1 MTWIITPNMRFLLL
15 SLLSVLSVVTTALPA
30 QQAPLLRHAAD
41 NRTVSPELFSDLE
54 ELARVVDISYCV
66 GLTGIGISRPFKC
79 LGRCSEFPD
88 FELVKT
94 WNTGQLMS
102 DSCGY
107 IALAHSQTNP
117 RIIVAFRGTY
127 SIANTVV
134 DLSTVPQE
142 YIPYPGDPDSGASKT
157 DHAKCDNCTVH
168 TGFYSSWKVASSA
181 ILPDVEAA
189 IAAYPDYALTLV
201 GHSLGGAVAALAGLE
216 FESRGWNPTITTF
229 GEPRLG
235 NAALNEYLDQ
245 RFNLLDSTREVW
257 TNTFDERQ
265 LRYRRVTHIDDP
277 VPLLPLTEWG
287 YRMHAGEIYI
297 SKSALT
303 PDIEDL
309 QHCVGDED
317 HRCIA
322 GQDGSL
328 KLDSMQTK
336 ADDLRA
342 QIQRSVDDLA
352 EERALEKRGV
362 GSWVVPS
369 RYKLWQLFFSHRD
382 YFWRLGLC
390 VPGGDPW
397 DWNRKPYAPLDGSE
411 QEPV

>member
-1 MTWIITPNMRFLLL
+1 MRLLL
-15 SLLSVLSVVTTALPA
+15 PALLSVLSVVANALPA
-30 QQAPLLRHAAD
+30 QQLPLLRHAAD

-66 GLTGIGISRPFKC
+66 GLTGIGISKPFKC
-79 LGRCSEFPD
+79 LSRCSEFPD

-107 IALAHSQTNP
+107 IALSHSQTNP

-142 YIPYPGDPDSGASKT
+142 YIPYPGDPDSEASETGHEKPET
-157 DHAKCDNCTVH
+157 PRCNNCTVH
-168 TGFYSSWKVASSA
+168 TGFYSSWKVASTA
-181 ILPDVEAA
+181 ILPDLEAA

-201 GHSLGGAVAALAGLE
+201 GHSLGGAVAALAGLD
-216 FESRGWNPTITTF
+216 FVSRGWNPTVTTF

-235 NAALNEYLDQ
+235 NVALNQYLDQ
-245 RFNLLDSTREVW
+245 RFNLLSSAHQVW
-257 TNTFDERQ
+257 TNTLDERR

-297 SKSALT
+297 SKTALT
-303 PDIEDL
+303 PDIQDL
-309 QHCVGDED
+309 QHCIGDED

-328 KLDSMQTK
+328 STESTLTRPDN
-336 ADDLRA
+336 LRV
-342 QIQRSVDDLA
+342 QLQRSIDNLA
-352 EERALEKRGV
+352 EERELEKRDI

-397 DWNRKPYAPLDGSE
+397 DWNRQPYTPLDGNE
-411 QEPV
+411 QD

>member
-1 MTWIITPNMRFLLL
+1 MHVLLL
-15 SLLSVLSVVTTALPA
+15 SLLSALSVITSALPA
-30 QQAPLLRHAAD
+30 QQAPLLRHAED

-54 ELARVVDISYCV
+54 ELARIVDISYCV
-66 GLTGIGISRPFKC
+66 GLTGMGISRPFKC
-79 LGRCSEFPD
+79 LSRCSEFPD

-107 IALAHSQTNP
+107 IALSHSQSNP

-134 DLSTVPQE
+134 DLSTIPQE
-142 YIPYPGDPDSGASKT
+142 YIPYPGDPDSDASKAGQKKPET
-157 DHAKCDNCTVH
+157 PRCNNCTVH
-168 TGFYSSWKVASSA
+168 TGFYKSWKVASSA
-181 ILPDVEAA
+181 ILPDLEAA
-189 IAAYPDYALTLV
+189 VAAFPNYALTLV

-216 FESRGWNPTITTF
+216 LDSRGWNPTVTTF

-235 NAALNEYLDQ
+235 NAALNQYLDQ
-245 RFNLLDSTREVW
+245 QFNLLGSPSEAW
-257 TNTFDERQ
+257 ANNFDERQ

-303 PDIEDL
+303 PDVRDL

-328 KLDSMQTK
+328 SGESTIITR
-336 ADDLRA
+336 DDLRA
-342 QIQRSVDDLA
+342 EVKRSVDDLA
-352 EERALEKRGV
+352 EERELEKRAV

-397 DWNRKPYAPLDGSE
+397 DWNRRPYAPLDGNE
-411 QEPV
+411 QQST

>member
-1 MTWIITPNMRFLLL
+1 
-15 SLLSVLSVVTTALPA
+15 
-30 QQAPLLRHAAD
+30 
-41 NRTVSPELFSDLE
+41 
-54 ELARVVDISYCV
+54 
-66 GLTGIGISRPFKC
+66 
-79 LGRCSEFPD
+79 
-88 FELVKT
+88 
-94 WNTGQLMS
+94 MS

-107 IALAHSQTNP
+107 IALSHSQSNP
-117 RIIVAFRGTY
+117 RILVAFRGTY

-142 YIPYPGDPDSGASKT
+142 YIPYPGDPDSGASDAGQKKPET
-157 DHAKCDNCTVH
+157 PRCNNCTVH
-168 TGFYSSWKVASSA
+168 TGFYKSWKVASSA
-181 ILPDVEAA
+181 ILPDLEAA
-189 IAAYPDYALTLV
+189 VAAYPDYALTLV

-216 FESRGWNPTITTF
+216 LDSRGWNPTVTTF

-235 NAALNEYLDQ
+235 NAALNQYLDQ
-245 RFNLLDSTREVW
+245 QFNLLGSPSEAW
-257 TNTFDERQ
+257 ANTFDERQ

-303 PDIEDL
+303 PDVQDL

-317 HRCIA
+317 HQCIA

-328 KLDSMQTK
+328 SKESTV
-336 ADDLRA
+336 ATHDDLRA
-342 QIQRSVDDLA
+342 QVKRSVDDLA
-352 EERALEKRGV
+352 EERELEKQAV

-397 DWNRKPYAPLDGSE
+397 DWGRRPYASLDGDE
-411 QEPV
+411 QQSA

>member
-1 MTWIITPNMRFLLL
+1 IITIKMRFLLL
-15 SLLSVLSVVTTALPA
+15 SLLSVLSVVTNALPA
-30 QQAPLLRHAAD
+30 HQVPLLRHAAD

-54 ELARVVDISYCV
+54 ELARIVDISYCV
-66 GLTGIGISRPFKC
+66 GLTGIGISKPFKC
-79 LGRCSEFPD
+79 LSRCSEFPD
-88 FELVKT
+88 FELVK
-94 WNTGQLMS
+94 LMS

-107 IALAHSQTNP
+107 IALSHSQATP

-142 YIPYPGDPDSGASKT
+142 YIPYPGDPDSGASETGHEKPEIPR
-157 DHAKCDNCTVH
+157 CNNCTVH

-181 ILPDVEAA
+181 ILPDLEAA
-189 IAAYPDYALTLV
+189 IAAYPNYALTLV
-201 GHSLGGAVAALAGLE
+201 GHSLGGAVAALAGLD
-216 FESRGWNPTITTF
+216 FVSRGWNPTVTTF

-235 NAALNEYLDQ
+235 NPALNQYLDQ
-245 RFNLLDSTREVW
+245 RFNLLSSTREVW
-257 TNTFDERQ
+257 TNTLDERQ
-265 LRYRRVTHIDDP
+265 LCYRRVTHIDDP

-303 PDIEDL
+303 PDIQDL
-309 QHCVGDED
+309 QHCVGDQD

-328 KLDSMQTK
+328 SAESTLTRR
-336 ADDLRA
+336 DDLRA
-342 QIQRSVDDLA
+342 QVQRSVDDLA
-352 EERALEKRGV
+352 EERELGKRGT

-397 DWNRKPYAPLDGSE
+397 DWNRSPYAPLDGNE
-411 QEPV
+411 QEFA

>member
-1 MTWIITPNMRFLLL
+1 MRFLLL
-15 SLLSVLSVVTTALPA
+15 SLLSALSVITSAFPA
-30 QQAPLLRHAAD
+30 QQAPLLRHAED

-54 ELARVVDISYCV
+54 ELARIVDISYCV

-79 LGRCSEFPD
+79 LSRCSEFPD

-107 IALAHSQTNP
+107 IALSHSQSNP

-134 DLSTVPQE
+134 DLSTIPQE
-142 YIPYPGDPDSGASKT
+142 YIPYPGDPDSGASKAGQKKPET
-157 DHAKCDNCTVH
+157 PRCNNCTVH
-168 TGFYSSWKVASSA
+168 TGFYKSWKVASSA
-181 ILPDVEAA
+181 ILPDLEAA
-189 IAAYPDYALTLV
+189 VAAFPNYALTLV

-216 FESRGWNPTITTF
+216 LDSRGWNPTVTTF

-235 NAALNEYLDQ
+235 NAALNQYLDQ
-245 RFNLLDSTREVW
+245 QFNLLSSPTEAW
-257 TNTFDERQ
+257 TNTFDGRQ

-303 PDIEDL
+303 PDVRDL

-328 KLDSMQTK
+328 SGESTIITR
-336 ADDLRA
+336 DDLRA
-342 QIQRSVDDLA
+342 QVKRSVDDLA
-352 EERALEKRGV
+352 EERELEKRAV

-397 DWNRKPYAPLDGSE
+397 DWNRRPYAPLDGNE
-411 QEPV
+411 QEST

>member
-1 MTWIITPNMRFLLL
+1 MRFLLI
-15 SLLSVLSVVTTALPA
+15 SLLSALSVVTHALPA
-30 QQAPLLRHAAD
+30 QQVPLLRHAAN

-66 GLTGIGISRPFKC
+66 GLTGIGISKPFKC
-79 LGRCSEFPD
+79 LSRCSEFPD

-107 IALAHSQTNP
+107 IALSHSQTNP

-142 YIPYPGDPDSGASKT
+142 YAPYPGDPDSDTTGDDEAGT
-157 DHAKCDNCTVH
+157 PRCNNCTVH

-181 ILPDVEAA
+181 VLPDLEAA

-216 FESRGWNPTITTF
+216 FVSRGWNPTVTTF

-235 NAALNEYLDQ
+235 NTALNHYLDQ

-257 TNTFDERQ
+257 TDSVDERQ
-265 LRYRRVTHIDDP
+265 LHYRRVTHVDDP

-303 PDIEDL
+303 PEIQDL
-309 QHCVGDED
+309 HHCAGDED
-317 HRCIA
+317 QQCIA

-328 KLDSMQTK
+328 STESILTK
-336 ADDLRA
+336 RNDLRA
-342 QIQRSVDDLA
+342 QVKRSVDDLT
-352 EERALEKRGV
+352 EEHELEKRDI

-397 DWNRKPYAPLDGSE
+397 DWNRRPYAPLDDE
-411 QEPV
+411 DQH

>member
-1 MTWIITPNMRFLLL
+1 MRFLLL
-15 SLLSVLSVVTTALPA
+15 SLLSALSVITSALPA
-30 QQAPLLRHAAD
+30 QQAPLLRHAED

-54 ELARVVDISYCV
+54 ELARIVDISYCV
-66 GLTGIGISRPFKC
+66 GLTGIGISKPFKC
-79 LGRCSEFPD
+79 LSRCSEFPD

-107 IALAHSQTNP
+107 IALSHSRSNP

-142 YIPYPGDPDSGASKT
+142 YIPYPGDPDSDASKT
-157 DHAKCDNCTVH
+157 GQKKPETPRCNNCTVH
-168 TGFYSSWKVASSA
+168 TGFYKSWKVASSA
-181 ILPDVEAA
+181 ILPDLEAA
-189 IAAYPDYALTLV
+189 VAAYPNYALTLV

-216 FESRGWNPTITTF
+216 LDSRGWNPTVTTF

-235 NAALNEYLDQ
+235 NAALNQYLDQ
-245 RFNLLDSTREVW
+245 QFNLLSSPTEAWASTLG
-257 TNTFDERQ
+257 ERQ

-303 PDIEDL
+303 PDVQDL

-328 KLDSMQTK
+328 SGESTVVTR
-336 ADDLRA
+336 DDLRA
-342 QIQRSVDDLA
+342 QVKRSVDDLA
-352 EERALEKRGV
+352 EERELEKRAV

-397 DWNRKPYAPLDGSE
+397 DWNRKPYAPLDGNR
-411 QEPV
+411 QEST

>member
-1 MTWIITPNMRFLLL
+1 MRFHLL
-15 SLLSVLSVVTTALPA
+15 SLLSVLSAVTTALPT

-41 NRTVSPELFSDLE
+41 NRTVSLELFSDLE

-79 LGRCSEFPD
+79 LGRCSEFPE

-107 IALAHSQTNP
+107 IALSHSQSNP

-142 YIPYPGDPDSGASKT
+142 YVPYPGDPDAESGHGESET
-157 DHAKCDNCTVH
+157 PRCNNCTVH

-181 ILPDVEAA
+181 ILPDLEAT
-189 IAAYPDYALTLV
+189 IAAYPNYALTLV

-216 FESRGWNPTITTF
+216 LESRGWNPTVTTF

-235 NAALNEYLDQ
+235 NAGLNQYLDQ
-245 RFNLLDSTREVW
+245 RFNLLASSREAW

-297 SKSALT
+297 SKSSLT
-303 PDIEDL
+303 PDVQDL

-328 KLDSMQTK
+328 SPESTLNKR
-336 ADDLRA
+336 DDLRV
-342 QIQRSVDDLA
+342 QVQRSVDDLHA
-352 EERALEKRGV
+352 ERELEKRDV

-369 RYKLWQLFFSHRD
+369 RYKLWQLFFAHRD

-397 DWNRKPYAPLDGSE
+397 DWNRKPYALLDGDE
-411 QEPV
+411 QESV